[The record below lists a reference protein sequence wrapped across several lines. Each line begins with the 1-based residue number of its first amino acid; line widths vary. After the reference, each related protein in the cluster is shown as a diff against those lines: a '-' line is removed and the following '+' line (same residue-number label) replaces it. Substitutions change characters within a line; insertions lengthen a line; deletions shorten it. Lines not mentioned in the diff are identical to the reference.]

1 LNPSCA
7 LASFKYAPIT
17 FLKSHFASENR
28 YNYRHA
34 SSAHREKNMKLSIQ
48 FLAALLVLITNLFAA
63 SKECPTPDKVTL
75 QLKWVTQAQF
85 AGYFAAQELGYYK
98 DECLEVAIRPGG
110 LHLETEEVVGKGE
123 AQFGIAWQP
132 GMLAARDRGMPLQA
146 IAQVFQY
153 SGMRLLSWK
162 ESNIRS
168 AADLRGKKV
177 AVWLAGNEL
186 EFLATLAKHGLDPKK
201 DVTIVPASMDMDL
214 FLHRKV
220 DAAAA
225 MTYNEL
231 AQVLETVNPTA
242 GRLYESSEINII
254 DFNQEGTAMLE
265 DRIIVREDWIK
276 SARNQDIAVRFLRA
290 SIKGWIYC
298 RDHPDAALQIVL
310 KNGPTLGKSHQAW
323 QLNEINRL
331 IWPSPQGIGMMNA
344 QRWLET
350 ARISHRYGV
359 TKTLA
364 DRSAYTNEFVQKA
377 LDSLK
382 DVDTKGLDWK
392 PKMVT
397 LLAGGQ

>member
-1 LNPSCA
+1 M
-7 LASFKYAPIT
+7 
-17 FLKSHFASENR
+17 
-28 YNYRHA
+28 
-34 SSAHREKNMKLSIQ
+34 NMKLTIP
-48 FLAALLVLITNLFAA
+48 LAAVFTITTSLFAA
-63 SKECPTPDKVTL
+63 SKDCLTPDKVTL
-75 QLKWVTQAQF
+75 QLKWVAQAQF
-85 AGYFAAQELGYYK
+85 AGYYAAQDQGYYK

-110 LHLETEEVVGKGE
+110 LQIEPEEVVGKGE

-132 GMLAARDRGMPLQA
+132 GMLAARDRAVPLQA

-153 SGMRLLSWK
+153 SGMRLVSWK
-162 ESNIRS
+162 ESGIRS
-168 AADLRGKKV
+168 ASDLKGKKV

-186 EFLATLAKHGLDPKK
+186 ELLATLAKHGLDPQK
-201 DVTIVPASMDMDL
+201 DVAIVAASLDMDL
-214 FLHRKV
+214 FLQHKV

-231 AQVLETVNPTA
+231 AQVLETVNPTT
-242 GRLYESSEINII
+242 GRLYESSDLNVL
-254 DFNQEGTAMLE
+254 DFNKEGTAMLE
-265 DRIIVREDWIK
+265 DRIIVREDWIQN
-276 SARNQDIAVRFLRA
+276 AGNQDIAVRFLRA

-298 RDHPDAALQIVL
+298 RDHPDDALKIVL
-310 KNGPTLGKSHQAW
+310 KNAPALGKSHQAW

-344 QRWLET
+344 ERWLET

-382 DVDTKGLDWK
+382 DVDTKGLRWK
-392 PKMVT
+392 PNVVT
-397 LLAGGQ
+397 LLGRGL

>member
-1 LNPSCA
+1 
-7 LASFKYAPIT
+7 
-17 FLKSHFASENR
+17 
-28 YNYRHA
+28 
-34 SSAHREKNMKLSIQ
+34 MKLRIQ
-48 FLAALLVLITNLFAA
+48 LLSAFFTLTTGLFAA
-63 SKECPTPDKVTL
+63 STDCPAPDKVTL

-85 AGYFAAQELGYYK
+85 AGYYAAQDLGHYK
-98 DECLEVAIRPGG
+98 EECLEVTIRPGG
-110 LHLETEEVVGKGE
+110 LHIEPEEVVGKGD
-123 AQFGIAWQP
+123 AQFGVAWQP
-132 GMLAARDRGMPLQA
+132 GMLAARDRGVPLKA

-168 AADLRGKKV
+168 VSDLKGKKV
-177 AVWLAGNEL
+177 AVWFAGNEL
-186 EFLATLAKHGLDPKK
+186 ELLATLAKHRLDPKR
-201 DVTIVPASMDMDL
+201 DVTLVPASLDMDL
-214 FLHRKV
+214 FLQHKV

-231 AQVLETVNPTA
+231 AQVLETVNPST
-242 GRLYESSEINII
+242 GQLYESSDLNVI

-290 SIKGWIYC
+290 SIKGWIHC
-298 RDHPDAALQIVL
+298 RDHPDDALKIVL
-310 KNGPTLGKSHQAW
+310 KNAPTPGKSHQAW

-364 DRSAYTNEFVQKA
+364 ERSAYTNEFVQKA

-382 DVDTKGLDWK
+382 GVDTRGLSWK
-392 PKMVT
+392 PEVVT
-397 LLAGGQ
+397 LLGRGR